1 MGRRPQPQSPSTVT
15 FVAAWERGDG
25 HEQIAVA
32 APQSSAMLIL
42 LDIWHTHEKRNPG
55 HVVQMER
62 WNIAPAPPAVWGER
76 RNACL
81 EIEPR
86 GEAD

>member
-1 MGRRPQPQSPSTVT
+1 MLVPPQRPLHSVNWTVKS
-15 FVAAWERGDG
+15 VS
-25 HEQIAVA
+25 V
-32 APQSSAMLIL
+32 L
-42 LDIWHTHEKRNPG
+42 LDTGQTHEKRNPG

-76 RNACL
+76 RKACL

>member
-1 MGRRPQPQSPSTVT
+1 
-15 FVAAWERGDG
+15 
-25 HEQIAVA
+25 
-32 APQSSAMLIL
+32 MLIL
-42 LDIWHTHEKRNPG
+42 LDTWHTHEKRNLG

-76 RNACL
+76 RKACL